1 MGHSVYPTLKSTSAK
16 HNSALDF
23 KDLSKFVSK
32 KQYITQR
39 TGGIAGFFQF
49 SPGQTSELEKVAD
62 TILPLKRIPEYFEVT
77 QVEYSINQTSV

>member
-49 SPGQTSELEKVAD
+49 SPGQTSDLEKVAD
-62 TILPLKRIPEYFEVT
+62 TNPSFEKNPRVF
-77 QVEYSINQTSV
+77 